1 MRMRIRMLAAV
12 AAFSVIGMFG
22 MVASA
27 TAAVAPSSHSG
38 NAVTAASRQS
48 GVRSASSSEVPA
60 NKTCPMVKSR
70 FRIYNSSCGLIRA
83 YLCFH
88 GNHGNFAKAPKYAS
102 NGCGTRVWIYP
113 GKGEQGDGLCI
124 SRRSFTNSLKKEYL
138 SFKVVSNPSSC

>member
-1 MRMRIRMLAAV
+1 MRMRMLAAV
-12 AAFSVIGMFG
+12 AAFSMIGMFG
-22 MVASA
+22 VVASA
-27 TAAVAPSSHSG
+27 TAAVAPSSHNG
-38 NAVTAASRQS
+38 NSVATASIQSRAQS
-48 GVRSASSSEVPA
+48 PSSSESPA

-70 FRIYNSSCGLIRA
+70 FRIYNKSCGLIRA

-88 GNHGNFAKAPKYAS
+88 GNHGNFAKAPRYAS